1 MKRVLVLG
9 GVSYNT
15 MIYVDSFPQPEP
27 QTVFSKRL
35 HDTVG
40 STGAGKALNLC
51 RLGFDVTLHGVIGDD
66 MYGDL
71 IKGYFDGEDL
81 HFIYEISPGGTE
93 RHTNLMDAEG
103 RRISIIQVQRAP
115 DPSQPDQGKI
125 EPLIDESDYVAL
137 SITSPYSSLIPL
149 IKRHGKEI
157 WCDLH
162 DFDGVNPYHEPFVQ
176 ASDYLFLSSDLMPD
190 YRAFMERMIRDG
202 KKLVVCTHG
211 KKGSTALA
219 VDGKWV
225 DMPAI
230 EQPLPVDTNGAG
242 DAFFAGF
249 LYGYARGHD
258 VEVSMRYATIAG
270 GLCTLSHE
278 LVFPQLSVELIE
290 AKYDKH
296 FSEERGE
303 HETSPQDYVPSS
315 TDGGRAG
322 AGGM

>member
-115 DPSQPDQGKI
+115 VPSQPDQGKI

-162 DFDGVNPYHEPFVQ
+162 DYDGVNPYHEPFVQ

-290 AKYDKH
+290 AEYDKH

>member
-1 MKRVLVLG
+1 MTRVLVLG

-40 STGAGKALNLC
+40 STGSGKALNLC

-66 MYGDL
+66 RYGDL

-81 HFIYEISPGGTE
+81 RFIYDIDPAGTE
-93 RHTNLMDAEG
+93 RHTNLMDEEG
-103 RRISIIQVQRAP
+103 RRISIIQVQGTVDA
-115 DPSQPDQGKI
+115 SVLDQGKI

-162 DFDGVNPYHEPFVQ
+162 DYDGVNPYHDPFVQ
-176 ASDYLFLSSDLMPD
+176 RSDYLFLSSDLMPD
-190 YRAFMERMIRDG
+190 YRAFMVRMIGEG
-202 KKLVVCTHG
+202 KKMVVCTHG
-211 KKGSTALA
+211 KKGSTALTG
-219 VDGKWV
+219 DGSWI

-249 LYGYARGHD
+249 LYGHAHGHD
-258 VEVSMRYATIAG
+258 AEVSLRYATIAG
-270 GLCTLSHE
+270 GLSTLSEE
-278 LVFPQLSVELIE
+278 LAFPQLSVEFIE
-290 AKYDKH
+290 AEYGRYYR
-296 FSEERGE
+296 EEW
-303 HETSPQDYVPSS
+303 
-315 TDGGRAG
+315 G
-322 AGGM
+322 AT